1 VPAAKLTDHEVDRRM
16 AAMLEKGLASATVRR
31 GRGGECLTVF
41 RSPGITVDHTFGL
54 GGDSLFQRRATPC

>member
-1 VPAAKLTDHEVDRRM
+1 M

-31 GRGGECLTVF
+31 GRGGGCLTVF